1 MKRKSF
7 QFEVKNFYLEDK
19 EINGVPVKVFEGY
32 ASVFSN
38 VDRVRDV
45 VMPGAFSK
53 ALQKNG
59 NRMILMSNHRD
70 NVGVADVKEDGKG
83 LFVTG
88 YINQETQT
96 GREGYSLLKMGA
108 VNKMSFGYEI
118 KDEKWVTAEDGKEYN
133 ELRELI
139 PYEVSFVDFPC
150 NPQAEITAVK
160 SVSEN
165 ENIDPE
171 IINDLRSINQGLIK
185 STNYLKENINE

>member
-1 MKRKSF
+1 
-7 QFEVKNFYLEDK
+7 
-19 EINGVPVKVFEGY
+19 
-32 ASVFSN
+32 
-38 VDRVRDV
+38 
-45 VMPGAFSK
+45 MPGAFSK

-88 YINQETQT
+88 YINQELQS

-118 KDEKWVTAEDGKEYN
+118 KDEKWVIAEDGKEYN

>member
-1 MKRKSF
+1 MKRRSF
-7 QFEVKNFYLEDK
+7 QFEVKNFYVEDK

-53 ALQKNG
+53 ALEKNG
-59 NRMILMSNHRD
+59 NRMILMSNHRN
-70 NVGVADVKEDGKG
+70 NVGVADVKEDNKG

-118 KDEKWVTAEDGKEYN
+118 KKEKWVVAEDGKEYN
-133 ELRELI
+133 ELRELV
-139 PYEVSFVDFPC
+139 PHEVSFVDFPC

-160 SVSEN
+160 AVSN
-165 ENIDPE
+165 EPKTDPE
-171 IINDLRSINQGLIK
+171 ILKSLRSINQGLIK
-185 STNYLKENINE
+185 STNYLKGESNE

>member
-1 MKRKSF
+1 
-7 QFEVKNFYLEDK
+7 
-19 EINGVPVKVFEGY
+19 
-32 ASVFSN
+32 
-38 VDRVRDV
+38 
-45 VMPGAFSK
+45 
-53 ALQKNG
+53 
-59 NRMILMSNHRD
+59 
-70 NVGVADVKEDGKG
+70 
-83 LFVTG
+83 
-88 YINQETQT
+88 
-96 GREGYSLLKMGA
+96 MGA

-118 KDEKWVTAEDGKEYN
+118 KDEKWVIAEDGKEYN
-133 ELRELI
+133 ELREFI